1 MTVIRK
7 FYDAIGR
14 VSEKVSEW
22 DKWLIIAVILIT
34 TFEVFMR
41 YVLNAPT
48 SWAWAT
54 TQMVG
59 AAFIALGLANNHRIN
74 SNVRVDIISM
84 RFPAKTRAIL
94 EVVFTIL
101 FFFPLFYI
109 LTKLFVQD
117 AFFALATNQVDN
129 TSAWS
134 PITWP
139 YKMVIAAGMVFLL
152 LQGTATFLKD
162 VLILRKGGGEPW

>member
-1 MTVIRK
+1 
-7 FYDAIGR
+7 
-14 VSEKVSEW
+14 
-22 DKWLIIAVILIT
+22 
-34 TFEVFMR
+34 
-41 YVLNAPT
+41 
-48 SWAWAT
+48 
-54 TQMVG
+54 
-59 AAFIALGLANNHRIN
+59 
-74 SNVRVDIISM
+74 VDIISM